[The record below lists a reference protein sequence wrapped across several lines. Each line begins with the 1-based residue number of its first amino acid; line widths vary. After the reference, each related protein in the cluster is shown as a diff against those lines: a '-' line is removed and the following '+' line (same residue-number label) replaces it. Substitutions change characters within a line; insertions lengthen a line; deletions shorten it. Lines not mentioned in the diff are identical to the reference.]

1 MRSKIAER
9 ILSETPDDVRI
20 FVRMYSDIVV
30 RVNQLLK
37 SRGYTQKELAT
48 KMDKTPSEISKWLN
62 GDHNLTL
69 KSLAKLTAVL
79 GEPIIQVSQLDNQ
92 TEDFTQRG
100 QKMPRKTSKKVPS

>member
-1 MRSKIAER
+1 MRSKVAER
-9 ILSETPDDVRI
+9 ILSETPEDVRV

-37 SRGYTQKELAT
+37 SRGYTQKDLAA
-48 KMDKTPSEISKWLN
+48 KLDKTPSEISKWLS

-79 GEPIIQVSQLDNQ
+79 GEPIIQVAQINQ
-92 TEDFTQRG
+92 TQNFTQRV
-100 QKMPRKTSKKVPS
+100 QKNPRKIRSDLSSQ

>member
-1 MRSKIAER
+1 MRSKVAER
-9 ILSETPDDVRI
+9 ILSETPEDVRV

-37 SRGYTQKELAT
+37 SRGYSQKDLAA

-69 KSLAKLTAVL
+69 RSLAKLTAVL
-79 GEPIIQVSQLDNQ
+79 GEPIIQVTLNDQ
-92 TEDFTQRG
+92 TPNFTRVS
-100 QKMPRKTSKKVPS
+100 KTSQKKRKDLSSQ